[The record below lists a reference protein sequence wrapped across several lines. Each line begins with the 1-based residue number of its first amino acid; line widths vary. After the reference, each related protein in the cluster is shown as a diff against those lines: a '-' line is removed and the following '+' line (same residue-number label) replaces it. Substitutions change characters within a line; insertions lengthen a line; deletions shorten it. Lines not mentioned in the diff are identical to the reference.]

1 MKFHLISTMTMG
13 ASGVFIGEG
22 IGAEPSTLTFMSIN
36 NGDGD
41 VLFSDLWGTDAD
53 DTDPKYH
60 SELSK
65 VLLSKPF

>member
-1 MKFHLISTMTMG
+1 MFVDGDFTDEISFNLYYDDG

-41 VLFSDLWGTDAD
+41 ILFGDLWGADAD
-53 DTDPKYH
+53 DTDPNITAN
-60 SELSK
+60 
-65 VLLSKPF
+65 